1 MFNWL
6 KKLIVKEQAERV
18 TFLYHIVLAI
28 ARIQH
33 IHPEVL
39 SQEVAKTADNEE
51 YASKVLLKGGKN
63 A

>member
-6 KKLIVKEQAERV
+6 KKLIVKEQADRV

-39 SQEVAKTADNEE
+39 SQEIAKTTDNEE
-51 YASKVLLKGGKN
+51 YASKVLVVKGGNK
-63 A
+63 